1 MAQSSNSKRLID
13 KGRRTLKLN
22 FSVHRIFESE
32 KIERYLFDGMLLRL
46 FAIGSCSIAVGAFIE
61 NEYRIVGLIPKGMIH
76 HLEKILEE
84 QDDYC
89 IQIDCTNCSQ
99 LENAMWI
106 SIVSL
111 GSLLDLDAA

>member
-1 MAQSSNSKRLID
+1 
-13 KGRRTLKLN
+13 
-22 FSVHRIFESE
+22 
-32 KIERYLFDGMLLRL
+32 MLLRL

-99 LENAMWI
+99 LEMRCGFQ
-106 SIVSL
+106 L
-111 GSLLDLDAA
+111 YRLDLCLTSMRLKASLNQRISFYHARNNQEQWSSDKWRFSNNS